1 MNNPICNAGEL
12 HHGRFGWDK
21 HTISRGAADT
31 LPLLL
36 SDSQTSA
43 SQGVY
48 GTLVILSEAVYVSFP
63 YNSHVKR
70 HIVARM
76 LPLWRQTI
84 AQYGH
89 VFTKT
94 VIVNNTTKRYHA
106 LPLQV
111 ALQHVA
117 AWKDAAIQQVCE
129 ESAELAN
136 AIMATDATM
145 NQADS
150 PVLDEEDASDEM
162 DKSLVV
168 YSASGN
174 YRGVQRLLDKGANAM
189 YCDGLPFMVAAAH
202 GCSIIL
208 KTLVCNGAWSNHPQ
222 VLQLASRI
230 AAANGHDHDARYLAK
245 WADMYISGRIIP
257 NDY

>member
-21 HTISRGAADT
+21 HTISRGAA
-31 LPLLL
+31 
-36 SDSQTSA
+36 
-43 SQGVY
+43 SQGLY

-76 LPLWRQTI
+76 LPLWRQAI

-94 VIVNNTTKRYHA
+94 VIVNNATKRYRA

-117 AWKDAAIQQVCE
+117 AWKDAAIQQVRE

-136 AIMATDATM
+136 AIMATDATTM
-145 NQADS
+145 NQAET
-150 PVLDEEDASDEM
+150 PVLDVEDASDEM

-174 YRGVQRLLDKGANAM
+174 YRGVQRLLDKGANVM
-189 YCDGLPFMVAAAH
+189 YCNGLPIMLAAAH
-202 GCSIIL
+202 GCHFVV
-208 KTLVCNGAWSNHPQ
+208 KALVCDGAWFNHPQ

-230 AAANGHDHDARYLAK
+230 AAANGRDHDARYLAK